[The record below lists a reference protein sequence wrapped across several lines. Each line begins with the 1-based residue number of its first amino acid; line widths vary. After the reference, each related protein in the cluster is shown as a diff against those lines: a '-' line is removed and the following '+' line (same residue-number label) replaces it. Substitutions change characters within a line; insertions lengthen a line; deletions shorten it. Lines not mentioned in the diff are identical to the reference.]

1 MRMAAARDP
10 ACSVTTSICRMK
22 TSLLIVL
29 LVSTIPAAAQQAATN
44 LEIVVSDKHL
54 LLTDAIRSMPH
65 TTLTVKNGHTGA
77 SETYTGVPLM
87 DLLAKQ
93 GVPHGKDLHGN
104 ALSEYVV
111 ATGADGYKA
120 VLALAE
126 IDPEFHPGTVI
137 VADTLAGK
145 PLDEKTGPYKLVV
158 SEDKRPA
165 RSVHSLVKI
174 EVKSAE

>member
-1 MRMAAARDP
+1 
-10 ACSVTTSICRMK
+10 MK
-22 TSLLIVL
+22 IPLLAVL
-29 LVSTIPAAAQQAATN
+29 FVSTLAAIAQQAPATS
-44 LEIVVSDKHL
+44 LEIVVGDKHL
-54 LLTDAIRSMPH
+54 QLTDAIRSMPH
-65 TTLTVKNGHTGA
+65 TTLTVTNGHTGA
-77 SETYTGVPLM
+77 SETYTGVPLI
-87 DLLAKQ
+87 DLLAKD
-93 GVPHGKDLHGN
+93 GVPHGKDLHGK
-104 ALSEYVV
+104 ALSEYIV

-126 IDPEFHPGTVI
+126 VDPEFHPGTVI

-174 EVKSAE
+174 EVKAAE